1 MLRGDFPRDSP
12 PLHVHGFDFTMKGV
26 LQIIEGFSPLEPLS
40 PANPANG
47 VQQQHPAR
55 RFRGNVFP
63 SLQESDRHFGNYHE
77 ALKHILCRKHV
88 GGLEY
93 IGVPRLSKKTLERQ
107 LALSLVGWGYSDKE
121 LELLIGNWEKEGL
134 SAKAACWTMFMNNSE
149 RAIDI
154 LGRSKG
160 EPSLVPYPES
170 DKTSRRTL
178 PNSLWHCRWVGFTA
192 GQQ

>member
-1 MLRGDFPRDSP
+1 MFFVCHSRMDFSFSEANKVLRGDFPRDSP

-26 LQIIEGFSPLEPLS
+26 LQILEGFSPLEPLS

-63 SLQESDRHFGNYHE
+63 ILQESDRQFGDYHAAVE
-77 ALKHILCRKHV
+77 FILQRMH
-88 GGLEY
+88 GGRLEY
-93 IGVPRLSKKTLERQ
+93 IGLPRSSKKTIERR
-107 LALSLVGWGYSDKE
+107 LALSLVGWGYSDKD
-121 LELLIGNWEKEGL
+121 LEQLIGNWEKEGL

-160 EPSLVPYPES
+160 EPSPIP
-170 DKTSRRTL
+170 
-178 PNSLWHCRWVGFTA
+178 
-192 GQQ
+192 

>member
-178 PNSLWHCRWVGFTA
+178 PNSLWHCRWFGFTA